1 MKYALVETY
10 GDETSVPMSG
20 ILSGNW
26 NGGDRMLKTRQLVV
40 AGLLAALT
48 IVLGISGLGLIP
60 VPTAAGRATIMHVPV
75 IIAGVLEGPLVG
87 GMVGFIFG
95 FYSFSTA
102 AVPFLLDPVIAILP
116 RVLVG
121 ILSHYVYKTTRSSS
135 AAAVAGTLTNT
146 GGVLGLAVLRGYLP
160 LEAALGVAVTHG
172 LPEIVVA
179 AVLVALVTRSL
190 KGYYTRR

>member
-1 MKYALVETY
+1 MFT
-10 GDETSVPMSG
+10 
-20 ILSGNW
+20 
-26 NGGDRMLKTRQLVV
+26 TRQLAV
-40 AGLLAALT
+40 AGLLAAIT

-75 IIAGVLEGPLVG
+75 ILAGILEGPLVG

-95 FYSFSTA
+95 LYSFSTA

-121 ILSHYVYKTTRSSS
+121 ILSHYAYKITGSSPV
-135 AAAVAGTLTNT
+135 AAVVGTMTNT

-160 LEAALGVAVTHG
+160 LEAALAVAVTHG
-172 LPEIVVA
+172 LPEIVVS

-190 KGYYTRR
+190 KGKWR